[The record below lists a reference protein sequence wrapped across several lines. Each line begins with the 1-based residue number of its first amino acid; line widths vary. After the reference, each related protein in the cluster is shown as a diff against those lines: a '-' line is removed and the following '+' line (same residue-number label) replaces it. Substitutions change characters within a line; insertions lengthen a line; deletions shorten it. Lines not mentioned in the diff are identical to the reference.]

1 MDLACDCDLWVWFV
15 LFLYYVWRNLWDE
28 EEDYEERD
36 GIILV
41 LVILWARDIEGD
53 GDERKRKS

>member
-1 MDLACDCDLWVWFV
+1 MDLACVCDLWVWFV
-15 LFLYYVWRNLWDE
+15 LVLYYVWRNLWDE
-28 EEDYEERD
+28 EEDDEERD

-41 LVILWARDIEGD
+41 FVILWARDIEGD

>member
-41 LVILWARDIEGD
+41 LVIYGLVI
-53 GDERKRKS
+53 

>member
-1 MDLACDCDLWVWFV
+1 MDLASVCDLWVWFV
-15 LFLYYVWRNLWDE
+15 LVLYYVWRNLWDE
-28 EEDYEERD
+28 EEDDEERD

-41 LVILWARDIEGD
+41 FVILWARDIEGD

>member
-1 MDLACDCDLWVWFV
+1 MV
-15 LFLYYVWRNLWDE
+15 LYYVWRNLWDE
-28 EEDYEERD
+28 EEDDEERD

>member
-53 GDERKRKS
+53 RDERKRKS

>member
-1 MDLACDCDLWVWFV
+1 MDLACVCDLRVWFV
-15 LFLYYVWRNLWDE
+15 LVVYYVWRNLWDE
-28 EEDYEERD
+28 EEDDEERD